1 MAKKRRGRPPG
12 SMNQGTKGVP
22 ETVGA
27 ALGAVMARVDMWM
40 RQREE
45 LAGELRA
52 VADKL
57 MAGENPFHTRIT
69 TPSMVRSEV
78 AAAKRTGWTDWA

>member
-1 MAKKRRGRPPG
+1 M
-12 SMNQGTKGVP
+12 
-22 ETVGA
+22 GA
-27 ALGAVMARVDMWM
+27 ALGAVMAKVDTWM

-57 MAGENPFHTRIT
+57 MAGENFVHTRIYDAVHGQKRG
-69 TPSMVRSEV
+69 SGGE
-78 AAAKRTGWTDWA
+78 RTGFTYGTSAQDYVGQS